1 MSENKIYPAVVIGA
15 GLTGLTS
22 AYHLRN
28 KDILVLEENPGAG
41 GVIHTHRTDGFL
53 YESGPNTGVVGTP
66 EIVELFDDLKGRCEL
81 EEANENNK
89 KRYILKDGNWEPLP
103 GSLKGGIKTPLFT
116 FGDKIR
122 LLGEPFRSKGKDPHE
137 TLSHLVKRRMG
148 KSFLDYAID
157 PFILGVYAGDPDVLV
172 PKYALPKLYNL
183 EQDYGSFIG
192 GAIKK
197 QLEKK
202 TDKEKKVS
210 RKVFSVK
217 GGLSN
222 LVDALYESVGKDKF
236 IFEASGVE
244 VMPQD
249 DLFLIRYQKNGTT
262 FSVTTRNV
270 ISTTGAHKLPSM
282 LPFVDKNDM
291 DVLTGLHYARVV
303 EVSLGFKNW
312 EGMTLDG
319 FGGLIPSRENRDILG
334 ILFLSA
340 LFEGRA
346 PANGALLT
354 VFIGG
359 SRKEHLVNYTDDQI
373 KNLVQKEVTDLMQL
387 PSFHPDLF
395 FINRYDHAIPQ
406 YDARSGKRF
415 GVIKRL
421 ESLYPGLFLGGNM
434 RDGIGMA
441 DRVKQGKNLAMQTL
455 DLLS

>member
-1 MSENKIYPAVVIGA
+1 MSDNKIYSAVVIGA
-15 GLTGLTS
+15 GLTGLTA
-22 AYHLRN
+22 AYHLRK
-28 KDILVLEENPGAG
+28 KDILVLEENPEAG
-41 GVIHTHRTDGFL
+41 GVIHTQRNDGFL

-66 EIVELFDDLKGRCEL
+66 EIVELFEELKGKCEL

-89 KRYILKDGNWEPLP
+89 KRYILKDGNWQPLP
-103 GSLKGGIKTPLFT
+103 GSLKGGIQTPLFT
-116 FGDKIR
+116 LGDKIR

-137 TLSHLVKRRMG
+137 TLSALVKRRMG
-148 KSFLDYAID
+148 QSFLDYAID

-197 QLEKK
+197 QMEKK
-202 TDKEKKVS
+202 TDQEKKVT

-222 LVDALYESVGKDKF
+222 LVIALFKSVGEDKF
-236 IFEASGVE
+236 VFEAKGVE
-244 VMPQD
+244 VLPQD
-249 DLFLIRYQKNGTT
+249 DLFLINYHKNGKT
-262 FSVTTRNV
+262 FNVRTRNV
-270 ISTTGAHKLPSM
+270 ISTTGAHQLPSVM
-282 LPFVDKNDM
+282 PFIDKKDIG
-291 DVLTGLHYARVV
+291 VLTGLHYARVV
-303 EVSLGFKNW
+303 EVSLGFKEW
-312 EGMTLDG
+312 EGMPLDA

-340 LFEGRA
+340 LFSDRA

-359 SRKEHLVNYTDDQI
+359 SRKEHLVNFTDDQI
-373 KNLVQKEVTDLMQL
+373 RNLVQKEVTDLMGL
-387 PSFHPDLF
+387 PSFHPSLF
-395 FINRYDHAIPQ
+395 YINRYDHAIPQ

-415 GVIKRL
+415 EVIRKL
-421 ESLYPGLFLGGNM
+421 EALYPGLFLGGNM

-441 DRVKQGKNLAMQTL
+441 DRVKQGKNLAMNIL
-455 DLLS
+455 DALS